1 MNKTMML
8 ITGSW
13 ENRKTFKM
21 LPATL
26 DCPYNEAIFDLDSKV
41 LAVIS
46 KEKKESFHML
56 PKLSDV
62 GELVMIK
69 SGKRSNGKSFAEERK
84 VVETYYE
91 YYIENP
97 EEITSFVKLT
107 ALNADS
113 FDFNQYLENAYKSPV
128 ETAEQATATV

>member
-1 MNKTMML
+1 ML
-8 ITGSW
+8 VTGSW

-21 LPATL
+21 IPATL

-69 SGKRSNGKSFAEERK
+69 TGKRSNGKNFAEERK
-84 VVETYYE
+84 VIETYYE
-91 YYIENP
+91 YYIEQP

-113 FDFNQYLENAYKSPV
+113 FDFNQYLENAYKTPV
-128 ETAEQATATV
+128 ETADTVTTTV

>member
-1 MNKTMML
+1 MLL

-21 LPATL
+21 IPTAL

-56 PKLSDV
+56 PKLTDA

-69 SGKRSNGKSFAEERK
+69 VGKRVNGKNYAEERK
-84 VVETYYE
+84 VIETYYE

-97 EEITSFVKLT
+97 EEIKQFVNLV

-113 FDFNQYLENAYKSPV
+113 FDFNQYLENAYKAPM
-128 ETAEQATATV
+128 ETAEAVTTV

>member
-8 ITGSW
+8 VTGSW

-21 LPATL
+21 IPATL
-26 DCPYNEAIFDLDSKV
+26 DCPYNEAIFDLDSRV

-69 SGKRSNGKSFAEERK
+69 SGKRSNGKNYAEERK
-84 VVETYYE
+84 VIETYYE
-91 YYIENP
+91 YYVEQP
-97 EEITSFVKLT
+97 EEIKSFINLT

-113 FDFNQYLENAYKSPV
+113 FDFNQYLENAYKTPV
-128 ETAEQATATV
+128 ETADTVTATV

>member
-1 MNKTMML
+1 ML
-8 ITGSW
+8 VTGSW

-21 LPATL
+21 IPATL
-26 DCPYNEAIFDLDSKV
+26 DCPYNEAIFDLDSRV

-69 SGKRSNGKSFAEERK
+69 SGKRSNGKNYAEERK
-84 VVETYYE
+84 VIETYYE
-91 YYIENP
+91 YYVEQP
-97 EEITSFVKLT
+97 EEIKSFINLT

-113 FDFNQYLENAYKSPV
+113 FDFNQYLENAYKTPV
-128 ETAEQATATV
+128 ETADTVTATV

>member
-1 MNKTMML
+1 MIL

-13 ENRKTFKM
+13 ETKKTFKL
-21 LPATL
+21 LPISQ

-56 PKLSDV
+56 PRINDV
-62 GELVMIK
+62 GELIAIK
-69 SGKRSNGKSFAEERK
+69 TGKKTNGKPYAEERK
-84 VVETYYE
+84 LLETYYE

-97 EEITSFVKLT
+97 EEIKSFIDLI

-113 FDFNQYLENAYKSPV
+113 FDYKQYMESAYNAPV
-128 ETAEQATATV
+128 ETSSVLTTEV

>member
-1 MNKTMML
+1 ML
-8 ITGSW
+8 VTGSW

-21 LPATL
+21 IPATL
-26 DCPYNEAIFDLDSKV
+26 DCPYNEAIFDLDSRV

-69 SGKRSNGKSFAEERK
+69 TGKRSNGKNFAEERK
-84 VVETYYE
+84 VIETYYE
-91 YYIENP
+91 YYIEQP

-113 FDFNQYLENAYKSPV
+113 FDFNQYLENAYKTPV
-128 ETAEQATATV
+128 ETADTVTTTV

>member
-1 MNKTMML
+1 ML

-21 LPATL
+21 IPTTS
-26 DCPYNEAIFDLDSKV
+26 DCPYNEAIFDLDSRV

-56 PKLSDV
+56 PKLTDV

-69 SGKRSNGKSFAEERK
+69 TGKKSNGKNYAEERK
-84 VVETYYE
+84 SVETYYE

-97 EEITSFVKLT
+97 EEIKSFINLT

-113 FDFNQYLENAYKSPV
+113 YDYNQYIEAAYKAPV
-128 ETAEQATATV
+128 ETSDVTV